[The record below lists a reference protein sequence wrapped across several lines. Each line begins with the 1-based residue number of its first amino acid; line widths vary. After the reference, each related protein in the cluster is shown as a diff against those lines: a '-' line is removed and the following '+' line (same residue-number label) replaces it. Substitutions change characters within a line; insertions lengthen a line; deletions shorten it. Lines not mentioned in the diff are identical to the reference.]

1 MKHSILSIDIETYS
15 DVDLTKCGVYA
26 YTDSPNFEVLLF
38 GYAFDDEP
46 VQVIDFASG
55 QHLPDEVAAA
65 LTAPTVTKTAFN
77 ASFERVCLGRYLD
90 LALPTDQW
98 YCTATQAL
106 LLGLPLSLSE
116 PTTVLQSKDDFGNQH
131 FTPVPKRNYER
142 RVGCPY
148 IKKEA

>member
-1 MKHSILSIDIETYS
+1 MNHSTLSIDIETYS

-46 VQVIDFASG
+46 VQVIDLASG
-55 QHLPDEVAAA
+55 ERLSDEVTAA
-65 LTAPTVTKTAFN
+65 LTDPTVTKTAFN

-90 LALPTDQW
+90 LTLPTDQW

-106 LLGLPLSLSE
+106 LLGLPLSLNGVGA
-116 PTTVLQSKDDFGNQH
+116 VLGL
-131 FTPVPKRNYER
+131 
-142 RVGCPY
+142 
-148 IKKEA
+148 EAQKAVRG